1 LAASPYPGAVH
12 LLRDIREGTKL
23 LLLLEV
29 TSRRYSR
36 LKGLAEKLDLT
47 VAGVS
52 EYVKAM
58 DKEGLVQHVG
68 GEYRATKRGVEF
80 LQERFRTLRSFVET
94 SAREMTIIDR
104 TAALAAEDLAEG
116 ERVGLFMERGTL
128 IARRRR
134 SPSTGVAATAAK
146 RGQPVWIRSLE
157 GIVELRPG
165 RVSIARLT
173 ARSTLE
179 GARRLARRVRPEAV
193 AVLEVQ
199 GKAFAAKL
207 AVEPVLEFAVVAAT
221 IEAAQRGLHVLFLC
235 PEDRV
240 AEVVAAIEE
249 SNVRSED
256 KIPYETLDGD

>member
-1 LAASPYPGAVH
+1 MH

-23 LLLLEV
+23 LLLLEM

>member
-1 LAASPYPGAVH
+1 MAASPHAGAVH
-12 LLRDIREGTKL
+12 LLRDVREGTKV

-68 GEYRATKRGVEF
+68 GEYRATRKGVEF
-80 LQERFRTLRSFVET
+80 LQERFRALRSFVET

-104 TAALAAEDLAEG
+104 TVALAAEDFAEG
-116 ERVGLFMERGTL
+116 ERVGLFMEKGTL
-128 IARRRR
+128 VARRRA

-146 RGQPVWIRSLE
+146 RGQPVWIRDLE

-165 RVSIARLT
+165 KVSIARLT
-173 ARSTLE
+173 AKSTLG
-179 GARRLARRVRPEAV
+179 GAKRLARRVRPDAV
-193 AVLEVQ
+193 AVLDVQ
-199 GKAFAAKL
+199 GKAFAATL
-207 AVEPVLEFAVVAAT
+207 AMEPVVEFAVVAAT
-221 IEAAQRGLHVLFLC
+221 IEAAHRGLNVLLLS

-240 AEVVAAIEE
+240 AEIVAAIEE
-249 SNVRSED
+249 ANTRTED
-256 KIPYETLDGD
+256 KIPYETLSIS